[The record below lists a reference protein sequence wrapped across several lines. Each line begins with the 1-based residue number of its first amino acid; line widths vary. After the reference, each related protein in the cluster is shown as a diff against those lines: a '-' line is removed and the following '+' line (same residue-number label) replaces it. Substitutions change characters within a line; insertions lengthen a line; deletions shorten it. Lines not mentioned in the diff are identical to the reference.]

1 MSAQGVPEAVAVELP
16 CGFVHEDEVFTKAQ
30 IIPMT
35 GRIRKLIAR
44 PQNRQNPASVIDTLL
59 TQCVTSIGTITR
71 VNKNVTDCLFLG
83 DRDFLVM
90 EIRKLS
96 LGADVNTQLQCDNC
110 GAKLGM
116 TLNLERDVPV
126 TKMKD
131 KEIEVVEGD
140 AVFSLVDEI
149 LKLDLKFRLPRGI
162 DQHHIAPLYRKN
174 PIEANYAL
182 YRACLLEWN
191 GEDAKDLPMDFFDNQ
206 PLPVI
211 DFIDENFMEMMP
223 GPDMR
228 VPVDCYECNHEM
240 MMSMASSDFLFR
252 LPKTGRT

>member
-1 MSAQGVPEAVAVELP
+1 MSAQGAPEAVAVELP
-16 CGFVHEDEVFTKAQ
+16 CGFVHEDEIYTKAS

-44 PQNRQNPASVIDTLL
+44 PQNRQNPASIIDALL
-59 TQCVTSIGTITR
+59 TNCVASIGSINR
-71 VNKNVTDCLFLG
+71 VNKNVTDRLFLG

-96 LGADVNTQLQCDNC
+96 LGAEVHTQLQCDNC

-116 TLNLERDVPV
+116 TLNLDRDVPT
-126 TKMKD
+126 TKLKD
-131 KEIEVVEGD
+131 LDIDVVDGE
-140 AVFSLVDEI
+140 AVFELRDDM
-149 LKLDLKFRLPRGI
+149 LKLDAKFRLPRGV

-174 PIEANYAL
+174 PVEANYAL

-191 GEDAKDLPMDFFDNQ
+191 GQDASELPVGFFDDQ

-240 MMSMASSDFLFR
+240 LMSMASSDFLFR